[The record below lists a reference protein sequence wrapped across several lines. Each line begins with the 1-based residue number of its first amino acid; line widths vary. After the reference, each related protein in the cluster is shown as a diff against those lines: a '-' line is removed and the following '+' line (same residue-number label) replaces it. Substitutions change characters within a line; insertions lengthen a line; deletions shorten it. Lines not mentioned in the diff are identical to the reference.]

1 MKSLI
6 RIIPSLLISN
16 GRLVKGKKF
25 DNHRDV
31 GEPHTT
37 ALALGSQNADEM
49 LVCDLDAY
57 IDRNIN
63 PDYSTLLRISKAT
76 MTPLTF
82 GGGINS
88 LDKAKKAFDN
98 GADKI
103 YLNSVLFENINLV
116 EKIANIYGSQSI
128 MLGVNIMKKK
138 GKLNI
143 YNKPEKNLMSWFN
156 FLQELKIGEIKV
168 TFVDLEGSQ
177 NGMDIET
184 SKKLIKHSKLPLI
197 FEGGIG
203 NLEHIILA
211 IKNDIRSISLGT
223 MINFLDYNII
233 KIKQYIHNNNYE
245 VRLK

>member
-6 RIIPSLLISN
+6 RIIPSLLISK

-25 DNHRDV
+25 ENHRDV
-31 GEPHTT
+31 GKPHTT
-37 ALALGSQNADEM
+37 AIALSSQIADEM

-57 IDRNIN
+57 IDKNIE
-63 PDYSTLLRISKAT
+63 PDYRTLLKISKAT

-88 LDKAKKAFDN
+88 LDRAKKAFDN

-103 YLNSVLFENINLV
+103 YLNSVLFKDINLV

-128 MLGVNIMKKK
+128 MLGVNLVKKK
-138 GKLNI
+138 GKINI
-143 YNKPEKNLMSWFN
+143 LDKPEINLMKWFN
-156 FLQELKIGEIKV
+156 FLQELKIGEIKI

-211 IKNDIRSISLGT
+211 LKNDIRTISLGT
-223 MINFLDYNII
+223 MIYFLDYNII
-233 KIKQYIHNNNYE
+233 KIKQYIHNNNFE